1 MRAAWNRELIR
12 VGLSLLLA
20 LVIGAIFERATLAL
34 LLAVAAYAGWHAYWL
49 YRMHD
54 WLARRR
60 REPPPEAP
68 GVWGE
73 VLQMLYR
80 RYRRNQKRKQRI
92 ARLLRAFSDSTGAMP
107 DGTVVLNAHW
117 QIRWFNEA
125 AARLL
130 GLTRHQD
137 TGQHIGNLVRN
148 PAFTRYLAAGDF
160 RDVVEIP
167 SPADGE
173 RRVSLKVVSY
183 GDGERLLLARDV
195 TRLYRL
201 EQMRREFVAN
211 ASHELRSPLTVIA
224 GYLDMLSEAFAGD
237 ERLQRDWEGP
247 VREMRSQA
255 ERMSA
260 TITDLLEIS
269 RLETA
274 GDSGRDQEIHIK
286 GMLARI
292 RDEALAIGEGPR
304 NVVLEFHT
312 NVRLFGVEREIYS
325 AFSNLVFN
333 AMRYTPPDG
342 CVRVTWHL
350 RGDEPCLSVA
360 DTGIGIAKEHIPRI
374 TERFYRVDPSRGR
387 NTGGTGLGL
396 AIVKHVL
403 QRHGARLEIESTV
416 GEGSE
421 FTCVFPAHRAIA
433 AAAA

>member
-12 VGLSLLLA
+12 LA
-20 LVIGAIFERATLAL
+20 LWLLVALIVGGILDRTFLAL
-34 LLAVAAYAGWHAYWL
+34 LLAVGAYAARHVYWL
-49 YRMHD
+49 WCMHD

-68 GVWGE
+68 GVWGD
-73 VLQMLYR
+73 VFQLLYR

-107 DGTVVLNAHW
+107 DGTVVLNSQW

-125 AARLL
+125 GARLL
-130 GLTRHQD
+130 GLTRQQD
-137 TGQHIGNLVRN
+137 IGQHIGNLVRN
-148 PAFTRYLAAGDF
+148 PAVTRYLSAGDF
-160 RDVVEIP
+160 HEAVEIP
-167 SPADGE
+167 SPPDAE
-173 RRVSLKVVSY
+173 RRVSLRIVDY
-183 GDGERLLLARDV
+183 GAGERLLLVRDV
-195 TRLYRL
+195 TRLFRL

-224 GYLDMLSEAFAGD
+224 GYLDMLSESLSED
-237 ERLQRDWEGP
+237 EGLRNEWEAP

-260 TITDLLEIS
+260 TLTDLLELS

-274 GDSGRDQEIHIK
+274 GDTGRDQEIHVK
-286 GMLARI
+286 SMLSRL
-292 RDEALAIGEGPR
+292 RDEALALGEGPR
-304 NVVLEFHT
+304 DVVLECHT
-312 NVRLFGVEREIYS
+312 DVRLFGVEREIYS

-333 AMRYTPPDG
+333 AMRYTPRDG
-342 CVRVTWHL
+342 CVRLTWHL

-360 DTGIGIAKEHIPRI
+360 DTGTGIAKEHIPRL
-374 TERFYRVDPSRGR
+374 TERFYRVDPARGR

-433 AAAA
+433 AAA